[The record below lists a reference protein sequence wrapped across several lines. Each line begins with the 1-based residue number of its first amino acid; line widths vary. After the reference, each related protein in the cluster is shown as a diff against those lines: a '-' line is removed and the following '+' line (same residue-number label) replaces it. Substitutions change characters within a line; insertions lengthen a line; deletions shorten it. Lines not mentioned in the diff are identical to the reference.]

1 MSAKKRGLGRGL
13 DALLSSSKPT
23 PSASKEQDTSNV
35 TEAVKNA
42 AGPNNSELQKLPIE
56 FLHSGK
62 YQPRKDMSEEALEE
76 LASSIRS
83 QGIIQPIVV
92 RPIAQ
97 NSFEIIAGERRW
109 RAAQIAKLE
118 TVPCIIKDVPD
129 EAAVA
134 IALIE
139 NIQREDLNA
148 MEEAVALNRLLNEFE
163 LTHQQV
169 ADAVGKSRTTVTNL
183 LRLNNLNSDVK
194 ILLEHGDIEM
204 GHARCLLALEG
215 EAQSDAAR
223 LAVAKAL
230 TVRETEKL
238 VRSILEPVPAKEI
251 AEKDPDVKQLEQQLA
266 ENLGAKV
273 EINYNKKG
281 KGKLVISYTNLDELD
296 GILNRINQDKASTQV
311 AKLAGLSIISP
322 VFTP

>member
-13 DALLSSSKPT
+13 DALLSSSKPA
-23 PSASKEQDTSNV
+23 PNEGKEQDNANV
-35 TEAVKNA
+35 TSAVENA
-42 AGPNNSELQKLPIE
+42 AQPSNSELQKLPIE
-56 FLHSGK
+56 LLHSGK

-92 RPIAQ
+92 RPVAH
-97 NSFEIIAGERRW
+97 NSYEIIAGERRW

-118 TVPCIIKDVPD
+118 FVPCIIKDVPD

-148 MEEAVALNRLLNEFE
+148 MEEAIALNRLLNEFE

-183 LRLNNLNSDVK
+183 LRLNNLNNDVK

-215 EAQSDAAR
+215 EVQSDAAR

-238 VRSILEPVPAKEI
+238 VRSILEPAPAKEVI
-251 AEKDPDVKQLEQQLA
+251 EKDPDVKQLEQQLA
-266 ENLGAKV
+266 DNLGAKV

-296 GILNRINQDKASTQV
+296 GILNRINQDYSHH
-311 AKLAGLSIISP
+311 
-322 VFTP
+322 